1 MNKILLQCDN
11 LCKRYQEGSVQT
23 DVLHNVSFS
32 VGEGEMMA
40 IVGSSGS
47 GKSTL
52 LHLLGGLDTPTS
64 GDVIFNGQP
73 MSKLSSA
80 AKAELRNQKLG
91 FIYQF
96 HHLLPDFTAL
106 ENVAMPLLIGK
117 KKPAEINSR
126 ALEMLKA
133 VGLDHRANHRPS
145 ELSGGER
152 QRVAIARALVNNPR
166 LVLADEPTG
175 NLDARNA
182 DSIFQLLGEL
192 NRLQGTAFLVVTHDL
207 QLAKRMSRQLEMRDG
222 RLTAETEPDGG
233 GVMAMPLSLLIG
245 LRFSRGRRRGGM
257 VSLISVI
264 STIGIALG
272 VAVLIVGLSAMNGF
286 ERELNNRILA
296 VVPHG
301 EIEAVDQPWTN
312 WQEALDHVQ
321 KVPGIAAAAPY
332 INFTGLVESGAN
344 LRAIQVKGVNPQQEQ
359 RLSALP
365 SFVQGDAWRN
375 FKAGEQQIIIGKGV
389 ADALKVKQGDWVS
402 IMIPNSNPEHK
413 LMQPKRVRL
422 HVAGILQLS
431 GQLDHSFAMIPL
443 ADAQQYL
450 DMGSSV
456 SGIALKMT
464 DVFNANKLVRDA
476 GEVTNSYVY
485 IKSWIGTYGYMY
497 RDIQMIRAIM
507 YLAMVL
513 VIGVA
518 CFNIVSTLVMAVK
531 DKSGDIAVLRT
542 LGAKD
547 GLIRAIFVWYGL
559 LAGLFGSLCGVI
571 IGVVVSL
578 QLTPI
583 IEWIEK
589 LIGHQFLSSDIYF
602 IDFLPSE
609 LHWLDVFYVLVTALL
624 LSLLASWYP
633 ARRASNIDP
642 ARVLSGQ

>member
-1 MNKILLQCDN
+1 
-11 LCKRYQEGSVQT
+11 
-23 DVLHNVSFS
+23 
-32 VGEGEMMA
+32 
-40 IVGSSGS
+40 
-47 GKSTL
+47 
-52 LHLLGGLDTPTS
+52 
-64 GDVIFNGQP
+64 
-73 MSKLSSA
+73 
-80 AKAELRNQKLG
+80 
-91 FIYQF
+91 
-96 HHLLPDFTAL
+96 
-106 ENVAMPLLIGK
+106 
-117 KKPAEINSR
+117 
-126 ALEMLKA
+126 
-133 VGLDHRANHRPS
+133 
-145 ELSGGER
+145 
-152 QRVAIARALVNNPR
+152 
-166 LVLADEPTG
+166 
-175 NLDARNA
+175 
-182 DSIFQLLGEL
+182 
-192 NRLQGTAFLVVTHDL
+192 
-207 QLAKRMSRQLEMRDG
+207 
-222 RLTAETEPDGG
+222 
-233 GVMAMPLSLLIG
+233 MPLSLLIG

-301 EIEAVDQPWTN
+301 EIEAVDQTWTN
-312 WQEALDHVQ
+312 WQEALDNVQ

-422 HVAGILQLS
+422 HIAGILQLS